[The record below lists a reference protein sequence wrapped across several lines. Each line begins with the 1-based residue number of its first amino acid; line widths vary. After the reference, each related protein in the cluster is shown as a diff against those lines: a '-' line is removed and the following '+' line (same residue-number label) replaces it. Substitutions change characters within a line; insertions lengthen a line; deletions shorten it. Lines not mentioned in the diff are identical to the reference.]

1 MPARGLTF
9 QPRFSSVGGEIKGW
23 RESGTSESGPL
34 LLALKVNKRLLGLGA
49 GRTLMEATRR
59 REGRHFFFPPSVS
72 SEGDNLPLDDV
83 SVEMYEV
90 I

>member
-1 MPARGLTF
+1 M
-9 QPRFSSVGGEIKGW
+9 
-23 RESGTSESGPL
+23 
-34 LLALKVNKRLLGLGA
+34 ALKVNKRLLGLGA

-59 REGRHFFFPPSVS
+59 REGRHFFSPPSVS
-72 SEGDNLPLDDV
+72 SEGDHLPLDDV